1 MIDCHSRKGS
11 PPIWWFMRA
20 AVVAGG
26 EMLKSSPPI
35 WWFVRAAVVVGGE
48 MSKRFTTDLVVYAGY
63 RGRRW

>member
-11 PPIWWFMRA
+11 PPIWWLMR
-20 AVVAGG
+20 VIEVASG

-35 WWFVRAAVVVGGE
+35 WWFVRAAVVAGGE
-48 MSKRFTTDLVVYAGY
+48 MLKRFTTDLVVYADY